1 MFKVPGRLRAS
12 VVTLAALLCAVAVGC
27 GGDADG
33 AEMRLYVLESN
44 IRELKSELVQTGEQ
58 VEQVVEQYG
67 MLFDALAEL
76 RLEQARLSQ
85 RVRDL
90 EEQSARPEA
99 ASAGLMPAGLLS
111 VGQTDADLAARIE
124 VMRDIA
130 PRFILSDGPGRRRVL
145 VEQATSCAAVSPL
158 AAGLPADLV
167 RRAVRLEAERTVS
180 DADLVAMILSYCPP
194 ASLPDPDAAVDGLDS
209 GLAQRLAE
217 CAMTVGPQRGLPAG
231 MMTPMTLAMLPEP
244 VRSAAVDAFCAGA
257 GQP

>member
-1 MFKVPGRLRAS
+1 MFKVPWKLRAS
-12 VVTLAALLCAVAVGC
+12 VVALVALVCAVAVGC

-33 AEMRLYVLESN
+33 AEIRLYVLESN
-44 IRELKSELVQTGEQ
+44 IRELKSELAQTGEQ

-76 RLEQARLSQ
+76 RLEQARISQ

-99 ASAGLMPAGLLS
+99 TSAGLLS
-111 VGQTDADLAARIE
+111 VGQTDADLEARIE
-124 VMRDIA
+124 AMRGIA
-130 PRFILSDGPGRRRVL
+130 PRFALSDGPEYRRIL

-194 ASLPDPDAAVDGLDS
+194 ASLADPDVAVDGLDS
-209 GLAQRLAE
+209 GLVQRLAD

-231 MMTPMTLAMLPEP
+231 LMTPMTLAMLPEP
-244 VRSAAVDAFCAGA
+244 VRPAAVDAFCAGA
-257 GQP
+257 GQR